1 METHTVKVEC
11 HCAICAINA
20 VKLGKDMPLQA
31 LITPTLAAT
40 LAREACGRQWGRDI
54 HGIVHLAHD
63 PILGPRQSAAIGI

>member
-1 METHTVKVEC
+1 METHTVKVQC

-20 VKLGKDMPLQA
+20 VKLGKDMPLAA

-40 LAREACGRQWGRDI
+40 LCRDI

-63 PILGPRQSAAIGI
+63 PVLGPRQSAAIGI